1 MCNVQDVFLSI
12 SSMSMV
18 HSMDLSACGLR
29 ALRLVGS
36 GVHPGA
42 TTFPHALVL
51 AHCAETLCDGPTCF
65 PQVPFQYPRSQ
76 AATLE
81 LGSAELCTWCTRR
94 PDCTSRRLRAN
105 RANWAGNWANR
116 ANWAGLGQSGAQT
129 GPTSTPEP
137 TPGPTWPTPGSKWA
151 KPTQTGPNLGQPGP
165 TPPSPAVQPSVPW
178 WTWSP
183 QRNVV
188 DVFHGK
194 WLYCVLEVLWNFDGL
209 LKTL

>member
-1 MCNVQDVFLSI
+1 M
-12 SSMSMV
+12 SSGPFDGSFRLW
-18 HSMDLSACGLR
+18 SS

-36 GVHPGA
+36 GVHPGT

-51 AHCAETLCDGPTCF
+51 AHWAKTPCDGAHLLPASTFSVPTITGGYARTGQC
-65 PQVPFQYPRSQ
+65 
-76 AATLE
+76 
-81 LGSAELCTWCTRR
+81 GNSAPGTRR

-116 ANWAGLGQSGAQT
+116 ANWAGWAKAGPRPAQHLAQHLHLNQHVGQSG
-129 GPTSTPEP
+129 
-137 TPGPTWPTPGSKWA
+137 A
-151 KPTQTGPNLGQPGP
+151 KPTQTGPTNLGQPGP
-165 TPPSPAVQPSVPW
+165 TPPSPAVQPSVPL
-178 WTWSP
+178 WTSSP